1 MLRQRR
7 SHHGAHGQGRHDQPG
22 RHRTTSTP
30 FQELVRLLEQYHIS
44 ALPVI
49 DDTGRLVGIVSEDDL
64 LIRRAPPTA
73 PPTPARLTRPM
84 P

>member
-1 MLRQRR
+1 
-7 SHHGAHGQGRHDQPG
+7 
-22 RHRTTSTP
+22 
-30 FQELVRLLEQYHIS
+30 VRLLEQYHIG

-73 PPTPARLTRPM
+73 PPTPARLTRPATATGSAR
-84 P
+84 PPAPAPPS